1 MPGVRSY
8 SFREGDRS
16 EYLAQFLLSALGLCT
31 SIPRQED
38 IGFDFS
44 CSIADQEKGILTFG
58 YPYLI
63 SIKSRSMP
71 SITITPSNTAID
83 ADDGQ
88 HVAWLFAQNQPVFLG
103 VVDKDAV
110 TLRIYSLLPVWF
122 LYYRGGTT
130 VGSLSLNPRFDAA
143 ENPDVGIPL
152 QGNELPN
159 WPGHFHFDVDLG
171 HPIAI
176 LDLPTIQDEERL
188 HVVKKR
194 LRFAVNFAELN
205 LLHYRLK
212 IPNFYWF
219 AKTSSDGSV
228 LHPAF
233 SYDPVPPTPDA
244 CRTIM
249 GELAPSLISFALHFK
264 TAGDAESLHACAKLL
279 SHAPPHVIPP
289 IILEHVPELQPKQK

>member
-1 MPGVRSY
+1 MSGVRSY

-31 SIPRQED
+31 FIPRQED

-44 CSIADQEKGILTFG
+44 CSIADQEGGILTFG

-71 SITITPSNTAID
+71 SIDIEPSKTAIE
-83 ADDGQ
+83 ADDAR
-88 HVAWLFAQNQPVFLG
+88 HVAWLFRQDQPVLLG

-110 TLRIYSLLPVWF
+110 SLRIFSLLPVWF
-122 LYYRGGTT
+122 LYYRGGPTI
-130 VGSLSLNPRFDAA
+130 GSLSLNPRFDAA
-143 ENPDVGIPL
+143 DTGDVGIPT
-152 QGNELPN
+152 QGAELAN

-171 HPIAI
+171 HPVAI
-176 LDLPTIQDEERL
+176 LDLPAIQDEARL
-188 HVVKKR
+188 RTIKQS
-194 LRFAVNFAELN
+194 LRFAVEFAERN
-205 LLHYRLK
+205 LLHYRLR

-219 AKTSSDGSV
+219 AKTSPDASV

-244 CRTIM
+244 RREIM
-249 GELAPSLISFALHFK
+249 AELAPSLISFALHFK
-264 TAGDAESLHACAKLL
+264 AIGDADSLQACAKLL
-279 SHAPPHVIPP
+279 SHAPQHVIPP
-289 IILEHVPELQPKQK
+289 IILEHVPELQPVA